1 MEINYVNAAH
11 TSGPKTVSD
20 LLLERLMA
28 WGVEVIFGMPGDG
41 VNGFV
46 EALRKKQK
54 QVRYIH
60 VRHEEIG
67 ALAAVAYAKGTGKI
81 GVCFVTTGPGVVHL
95 LNGML
100 DAQMDHPP
108 ILAITGFTFSDL
120 IGSENL
126 QGADSNKMME

>member
-20 LLLERLMA
+20 LLLERLMQ
-28 WGVEVIFGMPGDG
+28 WGVDTIFGLPGDG

-67 ALAAVAYAKGTGKI
+67 ALAAVAYAKVTGKI
-81 GVCFVTTGPGVVHL
+81 GVCFGTTGPGAVHL

-100 DAQMDHPP
+100 DAQMDNVPL
-108 ILAITGFTFSDL
+108 LAITGLTFHDL
-120 IGSENL
+120 LGSGNL
-126 QGADSNKMME
+126 QGADSNKM